1 MLGKKGQGLPI
12 TVIII
17 AAIALVILVVLV
29 AMFIGKMGIFG
40 KKVTTVTEIS
50 CTESCFTNAQ
60 GARVH
65 GVVMP
70 GPTCP
75 AEEGYREV
83 LGSFRD
89 VGPGEVCCIKDDQE
103 VDDAGC

>member
-50 CTESCFTNAQ
+50 CTESCFLNAQ

-65 GVVMP
+65 GEVFSE
-70 GPTCP
+70 TCP
-75 AEEGYREV
+75 TDKPYHEQ

-89 VGPGEVCCIKDDQE
+89 VGPGEVCC
-103 VDDAGC
+103 VDDSKIENDPGC

>member
-1 MLGKKGQGLPI
+1 MIGKKAQGLPI

-29 AMFIGKMGIFG
+29 AMFIGRMGFFG
-40 KKVTTVTEIS
+40 KKVATVTEMS
-50 CTESCFTNAQ
+50 CSNSCFTNAE
-60 GARVH
+60 GAKVH

-75 AEEGYREV
+75 EGYHEQY
-83 LGSFRD
+83 GSFND
-89 VGPGEVCCIKDDQE
+89 VGAGELCCVDDTKTE
-103 VDDAGC
+103 NDAGC

>member
-1 MLGKKGQGLPI
+1 MLEKKGQGLPI

-29 AMFIGKMGIFG
+29 AMFVGRMGIFG
-40 KKVTTVTEIS
+40 KKVATVTEMS

-70 GPTCP
+70 GPSCP
-75 AEEGYREV
+75 EGYHEQY
-83 LGSFRD
+83 GSFKD
-89 VGPGEVCCIKDDQE
+89 VGAGELCCIDDTKTE
-103 VDDAGC
+103 NDAGC